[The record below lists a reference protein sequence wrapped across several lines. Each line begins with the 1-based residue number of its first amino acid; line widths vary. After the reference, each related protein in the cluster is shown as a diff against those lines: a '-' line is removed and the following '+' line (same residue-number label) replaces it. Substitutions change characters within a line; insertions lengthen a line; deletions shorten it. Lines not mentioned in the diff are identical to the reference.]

1 MLSSF
6 GVTGSSACDSLNPSG
21 CDSLSLSFPL
31 EAKIIHNATKIR
43 SAPTTE
49 PTAIPTFAP
58 VPSPLFD
65 DELGIADEVAPANQS
80 SSLIR
85 SILDKP
91 IFELDGDV
99 VG

>member
-1 MLSSF
+1 LNSSTLAGRGDDLLSSTGSGFELSSF
-6 GVTGSSACDSLNPSG
+6 GGTGSSACDSLDLP
-21 CDSLSLSFPL
+21 FPL

-65 DELGIADEVAPANQS
+65 DALGIADEVVPAN
-80 SSLIR
+80 
-85 SILDKP
+85 
-91 IFELDGDV
+91 
-99 VG
+99 